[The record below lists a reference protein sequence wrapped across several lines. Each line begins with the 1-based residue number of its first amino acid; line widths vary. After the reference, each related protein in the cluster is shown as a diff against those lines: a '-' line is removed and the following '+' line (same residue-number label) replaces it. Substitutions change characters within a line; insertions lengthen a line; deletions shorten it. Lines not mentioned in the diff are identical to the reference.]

1 MSMGF
6 MDNMARVLAAALN
19 LAVVIGVL
27 LAIAGVSLGV

>member
-1 MSMGF
+1 MSMDF
-6 MDNMARVLAAALN
+6 MDNMTLVLAAALN

>member
-1 MSMGF
+1 MSMDF
-6 MDNMARVLAAALN
+6 MDKMTLMLAAALN